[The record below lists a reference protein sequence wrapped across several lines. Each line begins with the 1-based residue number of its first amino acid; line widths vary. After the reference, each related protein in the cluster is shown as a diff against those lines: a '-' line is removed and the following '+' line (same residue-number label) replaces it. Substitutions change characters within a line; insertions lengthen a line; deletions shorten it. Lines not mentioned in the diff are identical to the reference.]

1 MRGVALV
8 LVTLGVVVLLY
19 AGHELYGTGVAS
31 DRAQQ
36 TASRLL
42 EQEWATPTGV
52 VPTADD
58 APRHGEPVARIRI
71 PALGPDWSY
80 TVREG
85 TDEDVLADGPGHYT
99 GTALPGEAG
108 NVAIAAH
115 RVGHG
120 APFDGLGTLAGCEE
134 VVLETRDRWLVYRVL
149 PDAATACAGVA
160 APSGPYAGLV
170 GREVVPPTRTD
181 VIAAVPGRPDLVP
194 DEPAHLLTLTTCH
207 PRFSARER
215 LVIHAALAEGAQVRA
230 GTAATRRPRR
240 RGRGRSRSGRR
251 RPRARDGRRRRRGGG
266 QPARPG

>member
-1 MRGVALV
+1 VRGVALV
-8 LVTLGVVVLLY
+8 LVALGVVVLLH
-19 AGHELYGTGVAS
+19 AGHELYGTGVAA
-31 DRAQQ
+31 DRAQH

-42 EQEWATPTGV
+42 DQEWATPV
-52 VPTADD
+52 DAVPTADD
-58 APRHGEPVARIRI
+58 APRRGEPVARIRI

-80 TVREG
+80 TVLEG

-120 APFDGLGTLAGCEE
+120 APFDGLGTLVACEE
-134 VVLETRDRWLVYRVL
+134 IVLETRDRWLVYRVL
-149 PDAATACAGVA
+149 PDAATACAGVV
-160 APSGPYAGLV
+160 APSGPYVGLA

-181 VIAAVPGRPDLVP
+181 VIAPVPGRGDLVP

-215 LVIHAALAEGAQVRA
+215 LVLHAVLAETAPKSVPGSVR
-230 GTAATRRPRR
+230 G
-240 RGRGRSRSGRR
+240 
-251 RPRARDGRRRRRGGG
+251 
-266 QPARPG
+266 

>member
-1 MRGVALV
+1 VRGVALV
-8 LVTLGVVVLLY
+8 LVALGVVVLLH
-19 AGHELYGTGVAS
+19 AGHELYGTGVAA
-31 DRAQQ
+31 DRAQH

-42 EQEWATPTGV
+42 DQEWATPV
-52 VPTADD
+52 DAVPTADD
-58 APRHGEPVARIRI
+58 APRRGEPVARIRI

-80 TVREG
+80 TVLEG

-120 APFDGLGTLAGCEE
+120 APFDGLGTLVACEE
-134 VVLETRDRWLVYRVL
+134 IVLETRD
-149 PDAATACAGVA
+149 
-160 APSGPYAGLV
+160 PYVGLA

-181 VIAAVPGRPDLVP
+181 VIAPVPGRPDLVP

-215 LVIHAALAEGAQVRA
+215 LVLHAVLAETAPKSVPGSVR
-230 GTAATRRPRR
+230 G
-240 RGRGRSRSGRR
+240 
-251 RPRARDGRRRRRGGG
+251 
-266 QPARPG
+266 